1 MTEMVW
7 PATASYSLLLA
18 ARGPSSVAAHPATTS
33 PAQIRNAS
41 LRMLLTSRPIHRTR
55 PAGSSADGSRDLDC
69 LVFGQLALDPD
80 EGAVVVEEQGVGRQ
94 AEGVVMRVAV
104 GVREDEVVRV
114 ARDPVAG
121 VAAYRDLFDVH
132 IRTERLLEV
141 VLVDHAASLRD
152 EQRNSGQPGD
162 GDVGALRV
170 DERDLAT
177 GRASGRRRHQV
188 DLVGRTE
195 RGRDLD
201 LPAEVALGGGQGRGI
216 AQAEAPPKRG

>member
-69 LVFGQLALDPD
+69 LVFGQLALDP
-80 EGAVVVEEQGVGRQ
+80 E
-94 AEGVVMRVAV
+94 EGVVMRVAV

-132 IRTERLLEV
+132 IRT
-141 VLVDHAASLRD
+141 
-152 EQRNSGQPGD
+152 
-162 GDVGALRV
+162 
-170 DERDLAT
+170 
-177 GRASGRRRHQV
+177 
-188 DLVGRTE
+188 
-195 RGRDLD
+195 
-201 LPAEVALGGGQGRGI
+201 
-216 AQAEAPPKRG
+216 